1 MVTSTINDIRQHSLF
16 RSYFRFLVALL
27 SPVLI
32 YVCVVSSFSNLFD
45 AGIYFFLLQRK
56 WLQNKNDENVVNGSI
71 TTPISTQMKIRSRRV
86 ASVNARIATLLRKI
100 LELQVRYNNVF

>member
-1 MVTSTINDIRQHSLF
+1 MSSRGDTSAECSCNVVLGGQRNIKSIGLISSKRTRRAEVTISISV
-16 RSYFRFLVALL
+16 VALG
-27 SPVLI
+27 
-32 YVCVVSSFSNLFD
+32 SS
-45 AGIYFFLLQRK
+45 GK